1 MLRLV
6 IMIGCGGAGLKTVR
20 LVREGVQRR
29 LDRAGWDGPLPDAWQ
44 FIGIDSSNYQ
54 EDPWIPTLPASD
66 YISLV
71 NYATYTNIALAVD
84 ARFPQGSTGFI
95 EMMGWDE

>member
-29 LDRAGWDGPLPDAWQ
+29 LDRASWDGPLPDA
-44 FIGIDSSNYQ
+44 
-54 EDPWIPTLPASD
+54 
-66 YISLV
+66 
-71 NYATYTNIALAVD
+71 
-84 ARFPQGSTGFI
+84 
-95 EMMGWDE
+95 